1 MAHRNKPGT
10 IVVGVDGS
18 PDSEGALQW
27 AVGEAARRRLPLHLL
42 HATNIDYLVAAAML
56 NPADAPDVP
65 DDVVE
70 AAQERALRLSP
81 GLTVTAEASTG
92 PAAHDLVEHSEGAEA
107 VVVGAHGRG
116 VVRESLGSV
125 SLQVAMHA
133 KCPVVVVRGQQTGQP
148 SGPVVVGIDG
158 SALSR
163 EALGYAFEQ
172 ASLRG
177 TRLVVILA
185 WWIEFIDGAVV
196 TSPGSPEWRRLED
209 QLRLTVAETMAG
221 WQEKYPD
228 VVVDE
233 RIEHARP
240 ADALGAAS
248 DGATL
253 VVVGARGRGGF
264 TGLALGSVSHAVL
277 HRASSPVAVVRPRS
291 A

>member
-1 MAHRNKPGT
+1 MVHRNKPGT

-27 AVGEAARRRLPLHLL
+27 AVAEATRRRLPLHLL

-70 AAQERALRLSP
+70 AAQERALRLGP

-92 PAAHDLVEHSEGAEA
+92 AAAHDLVEHSEGAEA

-185 WWIEFIDGAVV
+185 WWIEFIDGVVV
-196 TSPGSPEWRRLED
+196 TSPGSRS
-209 QLRLTVAETMAG
+209 G
-221 WQEKYPD
+221 
-228 VVVDE
+228 
-233 RIEHARP
+233 
-240 ADALGAAS
+240 GAS
-248 DGATL
+248 RT
-253 VVVGARGRGGF
+253 
-264 TGLALGSVSHAVL
+264 S
-277 HRASSPVAVVRPRS
+277 
-291 A
+291 

>member
-1 MAHRNKPGT
+1 
-10 IVVGVDGS
+10 
-18 PDSEGALQW
+18 
-27 AVGEAARRRLPLHLL
+27 
-42 HATNIDYLVAAAML
+42 ML

-70 AAQERALRLSP
+70 AAQKQALRLSP

-92 PAAHDLVEHSEGAEA
+92 AAAHDLLEHSEGAEA

-133 KCPVVVVRGQQTGQP
+133 KCPVVVVRGHQTGQP

-172 ASLRG
+172 ASLQA
-177 TRLVVILA
+177 RLVAILA
-185 WWIEFIDGAVV
+185 WWIEFIDGVVV

-233 RIEHARP
+233 RIEHALLRRP
-240 ADALGAAS
+240 ERGIRRGDPRRRRRPRAWWLHRPGPRLREPRRAAP
-248 DGATL
+248 GQQPR
-253 VVVGARGRGGF
+253 RGRAPTLSL
-264 TGLALGSVSHAVL
+264 TGWGLCPFCHNSANGNPRPGRLA
-277 HRASSPVAVVRPRS
+277 PP
-291 A
+291 